1 MNLYYLLLQA
11 QEIVSN
17 SEAAQALTQGADAA
31 AATADAAQKTPNNG
45 WMTWVMLIGLFVI
58 MWLFMIRPQRKAQ
71 KEQEKFL
78 NSIENG
84 TRVITAGGI
93 YGVVVEVKENTLL
106 IEVDKDV
113 KIRVSKNSV
122 LRDPSAKK
130 N

>member
-31 AATADAAQKTPNNG
+31 AATADAAQKTTNG
-45 WMTWVMLIGLFVI
+45 GWVTWVMLIGLFVI

-84 TRVITAGGI
+84 TKVITAGGI
-93 YGVVVEVKENTLL
+93 YGVVV
-106 IEVDKDV
+106 
-113 KIRVSKNSV
+113 
-122 LRDPSAKK
+122 
-130 N
+130 